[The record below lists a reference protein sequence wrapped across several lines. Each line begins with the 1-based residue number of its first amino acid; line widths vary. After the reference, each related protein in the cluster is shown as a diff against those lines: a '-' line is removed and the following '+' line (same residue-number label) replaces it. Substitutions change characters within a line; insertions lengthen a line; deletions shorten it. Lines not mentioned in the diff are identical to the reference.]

1 MTELGF
7 LLDLLLE
14 HDELP
19 KDIRLK
25 IKDRIKE
32 IEVRPIT
39 QGFGL
44 TLPQTIPG
52 QVTCIPPHLAGQ
64 APSTIKN
71 FMKDNPMPLNDLS
84 PEAVPTS
91 IVTSPAAA
99 QALQAR
105 QAAIS
110 QGISGKPEKGR
121 TSPRKF

>member
-32 IEVRPIT
+32 IEVKPEIRATPFSPYVNNI
-39 QGFGL
+39 G
-44 TLPQTIPG
+44 P
-52 QVTCIPPHLAGQ
+52 VPPHLAGQ

-71 FMKDNPMPLNDLS
+71 FLKEEPTPTQAS
-84 PEAVPTS
+84 PV
-91 IVTSPAAA
+91 VTSPVVA
-99 QALQAR
+99 QALQSR
-105 QAAIS
+105 QAAIQES
-110 QGISGKPEKGR
+110 FSGKKGR